1 MDLVLWAGKEVNQE
15 DWSRWLRLVWK
26 TWFIGKPVGFSGL
39 ANSLQSHNR
48 NCITVC
54 TQRRSWRIDIVS
66 TFTTVTLEG
75 SFFHCTMAHRLSRV
89 EKGKWSADPSL
100 PVRRPPVK
108 IPTPNNAA
116 LIEEHKLT
124 LICRVTNPSVQKTRA
139 LVEFFLQQWH
149 VEGSIS
155 GKDLG
160 PNMFQF
166 KFETERDLQ
175 TILARAPFHFKRW
188 MLILQRWEPVV
199 SDFFPALIPF
209 WITIYGILLHSWT
222 EDTLKAIGK
231 ELGPVEDWDVEKGR
245 VRVLINGLKPLE
257 MRLDINL
264 SGEIM
269 QVELHYEHLEK
280 HCFSCNSLSH
290 ERDDCPS
297 NRARAN
303 LRGNKAEDL
312 GISQE
317 RTLQRLEED
326 RKRKEARRTRRS
338 PPNRSLSK
346 IEAPSNWQRGSNQE
360 RYWGAGNN
368 YKYDYGVRQPGG
380 MKPHFPPGESAALL
394 LERDYL
400 SQRIALL
407 LTKEEASPEEDP
419 PLPEASGDQS
429 LGAPEAV
436 PLP

>member
-1 MDLVLWAGKEVNQE
+1 
-15 DWSRWLRLVWK
+15 
-26 TWFIGKPVGFSGL
+26 
-39 ANSLQSHNR
+39 
-48 NCITVC
+48 
-54 TQRRSWRIDIVS
+54 
-66 TFTTVTLEG
+66 
-75 SFFHCTMAHRLSRV
+75 MAHRLSRV

-188 MLILQRWEPVV
+188 ILILQRWEPVV

-380 MKPHFPPGESAALL
+380 MKPHFPPGESTALL